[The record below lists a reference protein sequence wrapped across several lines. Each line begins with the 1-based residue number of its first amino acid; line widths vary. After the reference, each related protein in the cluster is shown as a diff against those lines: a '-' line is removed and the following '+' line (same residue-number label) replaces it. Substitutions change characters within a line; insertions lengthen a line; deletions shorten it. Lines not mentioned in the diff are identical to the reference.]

1 MQFME
6 FDKFIEAI
14 KKGESQTVEFCQ
26 EVHKEMAKNI
36 CAFLNTDGGTLVIG
50 ANNTGEI
57 IGIENKNKAEQD
69 ISNII
74 NSIVPTTTNIKINSI
89 DLSQLGKKDKWV
101 FLVEIKGENKLYSYK
116 HIAYIRAGKNVKP
129 LTINELIE
137 KASESLLIFFDEQ
150 QTKID
155 KSQISKNMVEKYL
168 QLREKKRGVKNTGV
182 SEESL
187 QQLKIIKKDKA
198 TNAGLL
204 FFSEN
209 PQKYIPYARIRLIV
223 FEREGAKEY
232 IDYKEFNG
240 PMWKILEDLENYFT
254 THLKVFGGDITGFKR
269 EEHLEYPIIAIRET
283 LANAL
288 VHRNYFDPSE
298 IFVTIYPNMLSIR
311 NPGAFPAG
319 VNADSPIH
327 KPRNPLLSTYL
338 YDMGYI
344 EKWGSGIK
352 KIKQACSEHPFIN
365 VEFKISP
372 YTTEVCFIKD
382 PKKAFDS
389 LDEFGKEI
397 IKLLEDKILSSGQI
411 CEITDKSKPTVV
423 AKINN
428 LLMYGLIRKIGSGPR
443 LAYTKIK

>member
-1 MQFME
+1 ME

-14 KKGESQTVEFCQ
+14 KKGESQTVEFCKD
-26 EVHKEMAKNI
+26 VHKEMAKNI

-50 ANNTGEI
+50 ANDLGEI
-57 IGIENKNKAEQD
+57 IGIENKNNAEQQ

-74 NSIVPTTTNIKINSI
+74 SSIVPTPTNIKINSI

-101 FLVEIKGENKLYSYK
+101 FLIEIEGEDKLYSYK
-116 HIAYIRAGKNVKP
+116 HVVYIRAGKNVKP

-137 KASESLLIFFDEQ
+137 KASESLLLFFDEQ

-155 KSQISKNMVEKYL
+155 KSQISKKMVEKYL
-168 QLREKKRGVKNTGV
+168 QLREKKRGVKDLGV

-209 PQKYIPYARIRLIV
+209 PQKYIPYARIRLII
-223 FEREGAKEY
+223 FEKEGVKEY
-232 IDYKEFNG
+232 SDYKEFIG
-240 PMWKILEDLENYFT
+240 PMWKILEDLEDYFIKS
-254 THLKVFGGDITGFKR
+254 LKIFGGEIKGFKR
-269 EEHLEYPIIAIRET
+269 EEYLEYPIIAIREA
-283 LANAL
+283 LANAI

-298 IFVTIYPNMLSIR
+298 IFVTVHPHMLSIR
-311 NPGAFPAG
+311 NPGAFPSG
-319 VNADSPIH
+319 VSSENPIH

-352 KIKQACSEHPFIN
+352 KIKQACSEHPFIK
-365 VEFKISP
+365 VIFSLSS

-382 PKKAFDS
+382 INKATEG
-389 LDEFGKEI
+389 LDDFGKELVNI
-397 IKLLEDKILSSGQI
+397 LDGKILSSGKI
-411 CEITDKSKPTVV
+411 CKITNKSKPPIV
-423 AKINN
+423 AKLNS
-428 LLMYGLIRKIGSGPR
+428 LLAYGLIKKIGSGPK